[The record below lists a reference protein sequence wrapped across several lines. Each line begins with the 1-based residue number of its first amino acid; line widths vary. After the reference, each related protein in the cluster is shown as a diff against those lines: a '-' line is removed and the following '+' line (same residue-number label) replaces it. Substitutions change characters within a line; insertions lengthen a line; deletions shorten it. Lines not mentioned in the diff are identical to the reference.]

1 MAMNMMLERELY
13 TIVEKTDYTVR
24 IQLHPDSEIFRAHFP
39 GNPVTPGVCQVGI
52 VGELAAKSCG
62 DKLDLYDVKV
72 LKYIDI
78 LRPSKELVEVV
89 FDKLEKDEN
98 LLIAKGSIT
107 SEGRVFTKF
116 SLVFKI
122 VS

>member
-1 MAMNMMLERELY
+1 MLEHELY
-13 TIVEKTDYTVR
+13 TIIEKTDNAVR
-24 IQLHPDSEIFRAHFP
+24 IRLHPESEIFRAHFP

-52 VGELAAKSCG
+52 IGELAAKFSG
-62 DKLDLYDVKV
+62 KKLDLSDVKI

-89 FDKLEKDEN
+89 FDKLDKDDN
-98 LLIAKGSIT
+98 LLTAKGT
-107 SEGRVFTKF
+107 VVSEGRVFTKF
-116 SLVFKI
+116 SLLFKI